1 MSDSTPAATRDI
13 PRQRPLGH
21 GRSRPASASDSGHLY
36 LIQFDN
42 GTVKAG
48 RTSDLPTRFTKHA
61 RDSGRYGLRIVNHW
75 SSQRF
80 GDICLRERQLLDILA
95 RIGTR
100 TEAGR
105 EFFRD
110 IPFSIAQ
117 YQAEN
122 LDRTR
127 SDRCCCGHCVAPLD
141 VRLPVDIRGIRETDT
156 GRTVFD
162 VQLPCGSVVTASF
175 ADEDY
180 GTNGQYPL
188 RSGDHITVELS
199 PGSAR
204 IMFGYV
210 LEEPNRMHKRSQ
222 AGRR

>member
-1 MSDSTPAATRDI
+1 MPQHLRFRDD
-13 PRQRPLGH
+13 RVTAGARG
-21 GRSRPASASDSGHLY
+21 SGHLY

-48 RTSDLPTRFTKHA
+48 CTSDLPTRFTQHA

-80 GDICLRERQLLDILA
+80 SDIRLRERQLLDVLA

-110 IPFSIAQ
+110 IPFSIAR

-122 LDRTR
+122 LDRAR
-127 SDRCCCGHCVAPLD
+127 SERCCCGHCVAPLD
-141 VRLPVDIRGIRETDT
+141 VRLPVHIRDVKQTDT
-156 GRTVFD
+156 GSTVFD
-162 VQLPCGSVVTASF
+162 VQLPCGSVVSASF
-175 ADEDY
+175 GDDDY
-180 GTNGQYPL
+180 GMNGQYPL

-199 PGSAR
+199 PGAATL
-204 IMFGYV
+204 MFGYV
-210 LEEPNRMHKRSQ
+210 LEEPDRM
-222 AGRR
+222 RRKPQSGPC